1 LLPVSIAGG
10 RNSQI
15 LLFSFTKKYPAMKFN
30 IEQAIQ
36 ILERTPA
43 VVSTLLKG
51 LDDDWVMQNEG
62 GETWSAYD
70 IIGHYIHGEKTDWI
84 GRMKII
90 LGDGDKHFKP
100 FNRFAQFE
108 ESKGKTL
115 DQLLGEFE
123 VLRKENLAVLKGI
136 SFTDEMF
143 DRTGIHPKFGEV
155 TLRQLLSTWVVHD
168 LTHIHQLSR
177 VLAKQ
182 YEQEVGPWYEF
193 LGVLNKY

>member
-1 LLPVSIAGG
+1 
-10 RNSQI
+10 
-15 LLFSFTKKYPAMKFN
+15 MKFN
-30 IEQAIQ
+30 FEQAIQ
-36 ILERTPA
+36 ILERTPF
-43 VVSTLLKG
+43 VVETLLKG
-51 LDDDWVMQNEG
+51 LDNDWVMQNEG
-62 GETWSAYD
+62 GETWSAFD
-70 IIGHYIHGEKTDWI
+70 IAGHYIHGEKTDWVA
-84 GRMKII
+84 RMQII

-100 FNRFAQFE
+100 FDRFAQFE

-115 DQLLGEFE
+115 DQLLGEFD
-123 VLRKENLAVLKGI
+123 VLRKENLAILKGI

-143 DRTGIHPKFGEV
+143 DRTGIHPRFGEV

-182 YEQEVGPWYEF
+182 YETEVGPWHEF

>member
-1 LLPVSIAGG
+1 M
-10 RNSQI
+10 N
-15 LLFSFTKKYPAMKFN
+15 FN

-36 ILERTPA
+36 ILEKTPS
-43 VVSTLLKG
+43 VVETLLKG

-70 IIGHYIHGEKTDWI
+70 IVGHYVHGEKTDWI
-84 GRMKII
+84 PRMKVI
-90 LGDGDKHFKP
+90 LGDGDKNFKP
-100 FNRFAQFE
+100 FDRFAQFND
-108 ESKGKTL
+108 SKGKTL
-115 DQLLGEFE
+115 DQLLGEFD
-123 VLRKENLAVLKGI
+123 VLRKENLAILNGL

-143 DRTGIHPKFGEV
+143 DRKGIHPKFGEV

-177 VLAKQ
+177 VLARQ
-182 YEQEVGPWYEF
+182 YQQEVGPWYEF

>member
-1 LLPVSIAGG
+1 
-10 RNSQI
+10 
-15 LLFSFTKKYPAMKFN
+15 MKFN
-30 IEQAIQ
+30 VEQAIQ
-36 ILERTPA
+36 ILERTPS
-43 VVSTLLKG
+43 VVETLLKG
-51 LDDDWVMQNEG
+51 LDDDWVMNNEG

-70 IIGHYIHGEKTDWI
+70 IVGHYIEGEKADWI
-84 GRMKII
+84 PRMKII
-90 LGDGDKHFKP
+90 LGDADKHFKP
-100 FNRFAQFE
+100 FDRFAQFT

-115 DQLLGEFE
+115 DQLLGEFD
-123 VLRKENLAVLKGI
+123 VLRKENLAILKGI

-143 DRTGIHPKFGEV
+143 DRTGIHPKFGDV

-182 YEQEVGPWYEF
+182 YQQEVGPWYEF